1 MAWGVDYDYAHRL
14 PPEER
19 TWLGQFTDR
28 FYGADF
34 RGPSEGEWS
43 DAARRAQYRA
53 KNAAN
58 RDIYAHAEGHAPEDL
73 EEHAVNDETPIEPKR
88 RGRPRKHPAEGLEAG
103 GKPEV
108 DEDAR
113 AIAGVGAVRGP
124 GREVDEDARAIEG
137 IGAVRGPGRSAGPTN
152 EHGSPTPVEW
162 LSLHKTPRGFVVL
175 VAKSLGR
182 ELVEEDVLHGPMPHA
197 SARNFLRLEI
207 ERRFLRRPR

>member
-43 DAARRAQYRA
+43 DDARRAQYRA

-88 RGRPRKHPAEGLEAG
+88 RGRPRKYPAEGLEAG

-113 AIAGVGAVRGP
+113 AIAGA
-124 GREVDEDARAIEG
+124 
-137 IGAVRGPGRSAGPTN
+137 GAVRGPGRSAGPTN

>member
-14 PPEER
+14 PPEAR
-19 TWLGQFTDR
+19 AWLGQFTDR

-43 DAARRAQYRA
+43 EAAKRAQYRA

-73 EEHAVNDETPIEPKR
+73 EEHPVNDETPIEPKR
-88 RGRPRKHPAEGLEAG
+88 RGRPRKQPVEGLEAG
-103 GKPEV
+103 VAEGKPEDKPESTPDSV
-108 DEDAR
+108 SRLGLAP
-113 AIAGVGAVRGP
+113 GP
-124 GREVDEDARAIEG
+124 D
-137 IGAVRGPGRSAGPTN
+137 
-152 EHGSPTPVEW
+152 HVEW

-175 VAKSLGR
+175 MARSVGR
-182 ELVEEDVLHGPMPHA
+182 EFIEEDVLHGPMPHA

>member
-1 MAWGVDYDYAHRL
+1 VAWGVDYDYAHRL

-43 DAARRAQYRA
+43 DDARRAQYRA

-88 RGRPRKHPAEGLEAG
+88 RGRPRKYPAEGLEAG

-113 AIAGVGAVRGP
+113 AIAGSSILPGLAPGP
-124 GREVDEDARAIEG
+124 NASD
-137 IGAVRGPGRSAGPTN
+137 
-152 EHGSPTPVEW
+152 PTPVEW